1 MKNII
6 RVFYHDWKRIR
17 TNVVAVVIVI
27 GLIIIP
33 SLYAWFNILSNW
45 DPYGPDATSNLKI
58 AVYSGDKGV
67 DLGGVKLNI
76 GDSVVDAL
84 KANQTMGWQ
93 FVESEDAAKDGVYS
107 SEYYAAMIIPEDF
120 SKDMISF
127 LNGEVEHPQMVYYE
141 NEKKNAIAPKITSKA
156 KTAVQEQVN
165 ATFVSSLAEVL
176 LKADD
181 LMAENG
187 VTSDS
192 VMNLM
197 TAQLQTL
204 SSSLDD
210 YIALLNSFEGITNSA
225 SSLISTTQVM
235 IPNLNMMVDEGANT
249 VNTMQAAMTA
259 GSMNAGALAD
269 IISANLD
276 TIADNLDTVAL
287 LIKNMLEELD
297 DHGELSEIRIQNLI
311 DMMDLIRQL
320 FENSVKEWEDDPAV
334 AAKIQAIRESLDKIE
349 ADLKE
354 VQKNIKAGNASVET
368 LKLQVS
374 EEIENSKAQVK
385 SLKEE
390 FDHSVKGQLETTIL
404 SMQNSLNQTQAILYG
419 IDGDFDEVSGALD
432 SYDQTLDLSKA
443 SLSESLEAAQNLKNA
458 LDTLIVKLDSL
469 GMSDQYQTVVKLLK
483 TDPESLGSYLSSP
496 VNMETKEI
504 YPIENYGSA
513 MSPFYT
519 VLALWVGAL
528 VLVAIIHVKVLP
540 DEDVP
545 DVKPYQKYF
554 GRYITFFL
562 IGQGQAL
569 LIALGNLL
577 YIRIQCVNPF
587 LLWFACSFCSFV
599 FTLFMYSLTVA
610 FENIGEALAVIIMV
624 IQVAGA
630 GGSFPIEVLP
640 MIYQRIYKFLPFPYG
655 MNALRET
662 IGGMYGMTYWKCIG
676 VLGIY
681 VIISLMIG
689 LVIAI
694 PFRKLNAKIE
704 RSKEDSGIML

>member
-259 GSMNAGALAD
+259 GSMNAGALAG

-569 LIALGNLL
+569 LTALGNLL

>member
-181 LMAENG
+181 LMEENG

-469 GMSDQYQTVVKLLK
+469 GMSDQYQTGVKLLK

-569 LIALGNLL
+569 LTTLGNLL

>member
-120 SKDMISF
+120 SENMISF
-127 LNGEVEHPQMVYYE
+127 LNGEVEHPQMIYYE

-225 SSLISTTQVM
+225 SSLIATTQVM
-235 IPNLNMMVDEGANT
+235 IPNLNMMVDEGTNT

-334 AAKIQAIRESLDKIE
+334 AAEIQAIRESLDKIE

-354 VQKNIKAGNASVET
+354 VQKNVKAGNASVET

-385 SLKEE
+385 ALKEE

-540 DEDVP
+540 DEDIP

-569 LIALGNLL
+569 LTALGNLL

-610 FENIGEALAVIIMV
+610 FENVGEALAVIIMV

-681 VIISLMIG
+681 VVISLLIG

>member
-469 GMSDQYQTVVKLLK
+469 GMSDQYRTVVKLLK

-569 LIALGNLL
+569 LTALGNLL

>member
-404 SMQNSLNQTQAILYG
+404 SMQNSLNQTQAILYS

-569 LIALGNLL
+569 LTALGNLL

>member
-181 LMAENG
+181 LMEENG

-443 SLSESLEAAQNLKNA
+443 SLSESLEAAQNMKNA

-528 VLVAIIHVKVLP
+528 VLVAIIHVKVLS

-569 LIALGNLL
+569 LTALGNLL

>member
-443 SLSESLEAAQNLKNA
+443 SLSESLEVAQNLKNA

-569 LIALGNLL
+569 LTALGNLL

>member
-17 TNVVAVVIVI
+17 TNVVAVVVVI

-93 FVESEDAAKDGVYS
+93 FVESEGAAKDGVYS

-354 VQKNIKAGNASVET
+354 VQKNVKAGNASVET

-443 SLSESLEAAQNLKNA
+443 SLSESLEAAQNMKNA

-469 GMSDQYQTVVKLLK
+469 GMSEQYQTVVKLLK

-569 LIALGNLL
+569 LTALGNLL

>member
-320 FENSVKEWEDDPAV
+320 FESSVKEWEDDPAV

-540 DEDVP
+540 DEDIP

-569 LIALGNLL
+569 LTALGNLL

>member
-17 TNVVAVVIVI
+17 TNVVAVVVVI

-225 SSLISTTQVM
+225 SSLIATTQVM

-443 SLSESLEAAQNLKNA
+443 SLSESLEAAQNMKNA

-483 TDPESLGSYLSSP
+483 TDPESLGRYLSSP

-569 LIALGNLL
+569 LTTLGNLL

-610 FENIGEALAVIIMV
+610 FENVGEALAVIIMV

-676 VLGIY
+676 VFGIY

>member
-225 SSLISTTQVM
+225 SSLISTIQVM

-569 LIALGNLL
+569 LTALGNLL

>member
-210 YIALLNSFEGITNSA
+210 YIALLNSFEEITNSA

-569 LIALGNLL
+569 LTALGNLL

-610 FENIGEALAVIIMV
+610 FENVGEALAVIIMV

>member
-67 DLGGVKLNI
+67 DLGGVKLNV
-76 GDSVVDAL
+76 GDSVIDAL

-127 LNGEVEHPQMVYYE
+127 LNGEVEHPQMIYYE

-225 SSLISTTQVM
+225 SSLIATTQVM

-443 SLSESLEAAQNLKNA
+443 SLSESLEAAQNMKNA

-569 LIALGNLL
+569 LTALGNLL

-610 FENIGEALAVIIMV
+610 FENVGEALAVIIMV
-624 IQVAGA
+624 IQEAGA

>member
-225 SSLISTTQVM
+225 SSLIATTQVM

-443 SLSESLEAAQNLKNA
+443 SLSESLEVAQNLKNA

-569 LIALGNLL
+569 LTALGNLL

>member
-58 AVYSGDKGV
+58 AVYSGDIGV

-443 SLSESLEAAQNLKNA
+443 SLSESLEVAQNLKNA

-569 LIALGNLL
+569 LTALGNLL

>member
-297 DHGELSEIRIQNLI
+297 DHGELSEIRIQNLV

-404 SMQNSLNQTQAILYG
+404 SMQNSLNHTQAILYG

-483 TDPESLGSYLSSP
+483 TDPESPGSYLSSP

-569 LIALGNLL
+569 LTALGNLL

-681 VIISLMIG
+681 VIISLIIG

>member
-259 GSMNAGALAD
+259 GSMNTGALAD

-569 LIALGNLL
+569 LTALGNLL

>member
-569 LIALGNLL
+569 LTALGNLL

-681 VIISLMIG
+681 VIIALMIG